1 MPPKHLGRGSIVLDD
16 RDFKEPALSAKN
28 AREDELM
35 KNGKANETT
44 TCDRAEGYEAVEL
57 TAAGKD
63 TK

>member
-1 MPPKHLGRGSIVLDD
+1 MLDE

-35 KNGKANETT
+35 KTGKANETT
-44 TCDRAEGYEAVEL
+44 TCNRAVGYEAVEQ